1 MVDPRRR
8 NRQLAVFLAGLLLV
22 NFPALAIVDRIT
34 LPGGVPLTP
43 FYLFAVWL
51 GMIALTALSMARRG
65 S

>member
-51 GMIALTALSMARRG
+51 GMIALTGLSMARRG